1 MKEPK
6 SQDSRLVSDTIE
18 KLRELVF
25 SQPADSYLGSMNEI
39 AGRLGVGIVTIQQA
53 TRILEHEGL
62 LTVKRGPG
70 GGYYGTRPDDAALE
84 RSFATYM
91 RAHNVDYR
99 DAFEVIVS
107 LDCDLAQAAAD
118 SGDDELEQRIL
129 TLVERLDQC
138 QDAVA
143 CLQFEVDFRNTLF
156 TIVNKPL
163 LELLAR
169 VAMQQYK
176 ASDRVAI
183 FDGPHY
189 LADWQQ
195 GRQRILRAILQRD
208 GELAYFEAQRFRR
221 LTLSWMREQP
231 PRI

>member
-1 MKEPK
+1 MA
-6 SQDSRLVSDTIE
+6 DTIE

-25 SQPADSYLGSMNEI
+25 SHPADSYLGSMNEI
-39 AGRLGVGIVTIQQA
+39 AGQLGVGIVTIQQA

-91 RAHNVDYR
+91 RAHDVDYR

-107 LDCDLAQAAAD
+107 LDCDLAQAAAN
-118 SGDDELEQRIL
+118 SGDSQLEDRIHAL
-129 TLVERLDQC
+129 IDRLALC
-138 QDAVA
+138 QGAEN
-143 CLQFEVDFRNTLF
+143 CIQFEVEFRNTLF
-156 TIVNKPL
+156 SIVNKPL

-176 ASDRVAI
+176 ATERTAI
-183 FDGPHY
+183 FDRPVY
-189 LADWQQ
+189 LVDWKQ
-195 GRQRILRAILQRD
+195 GRERILRAIFQRD

-221 LTLSWMREQP
+221 LTQKWMQG
-231 PRI
+231 